1 MRGITFKLTN
11 PITLFTGLVIFG
23 VTFGFLLLCGVSWP
37 VALPWGLFVS
47 AVLRLEFN

>member
-1 MRGITFKLTN
+1 MRHITFKITN
-11 PITLFTGLVIFG
+11 PVVALTGLVIFG
-23 VTFGFLLLCGVSWP
+23 VTFGFLLLCSVSWP